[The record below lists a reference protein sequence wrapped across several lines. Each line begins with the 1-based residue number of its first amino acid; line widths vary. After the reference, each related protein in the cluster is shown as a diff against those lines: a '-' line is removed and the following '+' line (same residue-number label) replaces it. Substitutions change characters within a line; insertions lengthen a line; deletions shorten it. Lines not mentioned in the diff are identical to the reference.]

1 MHDTFFHREF
11 RDCMHGIFQ
20 KIGKDRTESH
30 LRAAECLR
38 SLDLY
43 VKNDLIFHK
52 PCLVNGKN
60 RIQQLISAER
70 VDDSV
75 VILLID
81 LLNIIKRALRFL
93 FRDKSLD
100 GGKMMA
106 HVVPQDLHAV
116 FAAADLL
123 NLRVQGVQLHIG
135 KLTVLFSAVFQLIF
149 LKIDEQENDI
159 GNTHG
164 KCEKF
169 HDHLISGVEKHGEL
183 CGRVIKHIIDKWH
196 CPEDIQL
203 PVRFCKKQ
211 CGSLAQ
217 IPA

>member
-1 MHDTFFHREF
+1 
-11 RDCMHGIFQ
+11 
-20 KIGKDRTESH
+20 
-30 LRAAECLR
+30 
-38 SLDLY
+38 
-43 VKNDLIFHK
+43 
-52 PCLVNGKN
+52 
-60 RIQQLISAER
+60 
-70 VDDSV
+70 
-75 VILLID
+75 
-81 LLNIIKRALRFL
+81 
-93 FRDKSLD
+93 
-100 GGKMMA
+100 MA

-116 FAAADLL
+116 FAAADLFD
-123 NLRVQGVQLHIG
+123 LRMQGVQLHIG
-135 KLTVLFSAVFQLIF
+135 KLTVLFSTVFQLIF

-183 CGRVIKHIIDKWH
+183 CGRVIKHIIDEWH